1 MNYKQLQNLFWDITN
16 DITGKNLKMPNKF
29 IRFKYPQDGMP
40 DWKIT
45 DDIIFINLSE
55 LNNDYAKQ
63 LDSKYIAEN
72 DTVMRYSARTRVWN
86 VLFTIYGPNA
96 YDIANQIKDGVF
108 KQNIH
113 DLLSKNSVFLIPNL
127 PMITQANELF
137 AGKWWNRWDLVLNF
151 NELYELTPD
160 DVGRIENVSISLGI
174 NNR

>member
-1 MNYKQLQNLFWDITN
+1 
-16 DITGKNLKMPNKF
+16 
-29 IRFKYPQDGMP
+29 
-40 DWKIT
+40 
-45 DDIIFINLSE
+45 
-55 LNNDYAKQ
+55 
-63 LDSKYIAEN
+63 
-72 DTVMRYSARTRVWN
+72 MRYSARTRVWN

-151 NELYELTPD
+151 NELYELIPD
-160 DVGRIENVSISLGI
+160 DGGRIENVSISLGI

>member
-63 LDSKYIAEN
+63 LDSKYIA
-72 DTVMRYSARTRVWN
+72 
-86 VLFTIYGPNA
+86 
-96 YDIANQIKDGVF
+96 
-108 KQNIH
+108 
-113 DLLSKNSVFLIPNL
+113 
-127 PMITQANELF
+127 
-137 AGKWWNRWDLVLNF
+137 
-151 NELYELTPD
+151 
-160 DVGRIENVSISLGI
+160 
-174 NNR
+174 